1 MLDCRVCAMRWASWT
16 VYLSL
21 LFCCVQGTIRS
32 DAQTVVG
39 RVGESAVLGCSL
51 LHQDAGRPPLY
62 VIEWVR
68 FGYILPIF
76 IKFGLYSPRVDPQY
90 LGRTR
95 IEEGASLRI
104 DQLRSDDQGWYE
116 CRVLFLDRHH
126 GDEDFKNGTWIHLT
140 VNSPPAFRETP
151 PMTVEVRVGDTL
163 TLTCLAY
170 GNPQPVVSWK
180 RENVVMESTD
190 KVQVN
195 NGSLRIGGVQRSVAG
210 VYTCHA
216 TSEEGEVMHT
226 TRVLVQGPPVIVV
239 PPENITVNISQDA
252 FLTCQAEAYPANL
265 TYSWFHGNGNVYL
278 LSRLQSRVRILVDGS
293 FLLQQVT
300 PEDSGKYTCIPSN
313 GLWKSPSAS
322 AYLTVLHP
330 AYVTNMPAE
339 TYLPIGM
346 RGMIRCPARANPPL
360 LFVNWTKDGLPLKL
374 DKFPGWYLDE
384 DGSIVVATGNDDAL
398 GMYTCTPYN
407 SYGSMGVSL
416 PTAVI
421 LKDPPSFTD
430 LPKDEYFQDV
440 GRELIIPCAAT
451 GDPLPVIS
459 WAKLGMPG
467 KSGAQMDVNG
477 SLIFRPLTKEEHGLW
492 ECAAA
497 NNVARISTRTAVFVL
512 GTSPHAVSNVSA
524 QSLVNAI
531 NITWSPGFDGGYFQR
546 FSVWYAPLVKKLAHG
561 HHEWISLSAS
571 VGANYLVVENLQS
584 ENTYQFSVLS
594 QNKLGSGPFSEIV
607 EASPLNSRD
616 TLTPPRYLSAN
627 ETSRG
632 VLLIWAPPLRSFLPL
647 RGYGLECRRDEGAWE
662 LLDESIPTTQTELLV
677 PGLFKDSLY
686 EFRMVA
692 FAGDYISEPSNS
704 VNISTS
710 GMRVYPA
717 HTELPEVQ
725 QKSLMAGVV
734 GGACFLTLA
743 VILSTIVACVMNRRR
758 VRRRQKRR
766 QQDAP
771 MVFSQPKNAT
781 PSQNSNGSSSPDSL
795 LRLKLHVSPYESFR
809 KSLHLGERTV
819 NNLGVSHGSST
830 SGKYTIYESH
840 IGDCMP
846 LERISRGPDGRF
858 VVETETR
865 PKRSNI
871 RGFPYVTETDL
882 YPEFNAR
889 DSSDLSQCS
898 QAKTYLQVCQLPE
911 RVSESWRDEV
921 KLRPKATGQARKEA
935 RDSGYRQGRY
945 FGCSSSP
952 LEEAKPFRISDI
964 SPVTS
969 SVPLPYSQVEEARCS
984 DSAQI
989 DGDLERTI
997 STLRESEHDCFSS
1010 LSTVVRAPSL
1020 LLQKPLGLSDQ
1031 GSQLR
1036 HSLSTQSGILQYL
1049 SLPFFKEMSVDGDWP
1064 VEDESQTRTSELS
1077 SSEAEEKESPNN
1089 NHLDDRT
1096 LMSVDGTSGSRKEE
1110 SPCAPQKLLA
1120 LEYVNCNQ
1128 EQSVPVKTFLKPPE
1142 PNLGPAKAVLPG
1154 SLLWS
1159 QPPENA
1165 ERFKAGQRAHWGHGH
1180 IPMDHRL
1187 EQHIPP
1193 HYHYPLKDQS
1203 LSVFTD
1209 FLALEKQRPPL
1220 DKSLFL
1226 HGSEKVMRS
1235 SLTSQSSGRGSVS
1248 FLRPPSLAQSVGGS
1262 YLNSP
1267 LGETSSWYSGGGSQ
1281 GSSAE
1286 DYRHRKDSLLATIS
1300 NRTGNEE
1307 IMMLDES
1314 VPVGEFYQN
1323 TSVDENYEW
1332 DSEFTLEADLMDAL
1346 QVYRGGNS
1354 GRPISTVAPG
1364 EVERQSLKLPL
1375 EADPCPAGSGSLDDL
1390 DNRFPQALSSPE
1402 ERCAAL
1408 KEEFLEYQRRRR
1420 AAQKLNRKSKD
1431 FEECYEQATL
1441 L

>member
-1 MLDCRVCAMRWASWT
+1 MHWAFW
-16 VYLSL
+16 LFSL
-21 LFCCVQGTIRS
+21 FFCCVEGTLRS
-32 DAQTVVG
+32 DAQAVVG
-39 RVGESAVLGCSL
+39 RAGESAVLGCSI

-68 FGYILPIF
+68 FGFILPIF

-104 DQLRSDDQGWYE
+104 DSLRSDDQGWYE

-151 PMTVEVRVGDTL
+151 PMYVEVRVGDTL

-180 RENVVMESTD
+180 RDDVVVESGD

-195 NGSLRIGGVQRSVAG
+195 NGSLRIMGVQRSSAG

-216 TSEEGEVMHT
+216 SSAEGEVTHT
-226 TRVLVQGPPVIVV
+226 SRVLVQGPPIIVV
-239 PPENITVNISQDA
+239 PPENITVNVSQDA
-252 FLTCQAEAYPANL
+252 FLTCQAEAYPTNL
-265 TYSWFHGNGNVYL
+265 TYSWFHGDSNVYL

-293 FLLQQVT
+293 FLLTQVT

-313 GLWKSPSAS
+313 GMWKSPSAS

-330 AYVTNMPAE
+330 AYVSDMPRE

-346 RGMIRCPARANPPL
+346 RGVIRCPARANPPL
-360 LFVNWTKDGLPLKL
+360 LFVNWTKDGVPLEL
-374 DKFPGWYLDE
+374 SKFPGWYLEE
-384 DGSIVVATGNDDAL
+384 DSSIVIAMGNDDAL
-398 GMYTCTPYN
+398 GTYTCTPYN
-407 SYGSMGVSL
+407 SYGTAGMSL
-416 PTAVI
+416 PTVVI
-421 LKDPPSFTD
+421 LKDPPTFTEV
-430 LPKDEYFQDV
+430 PKNEYFQDV
-440 GRELIIPCAAT
+440 GRELVVPCSAT
-451 GDPLPVIS
+451 GDPPPVIS
-459 WAKLGMPG
+459 WTKLGAAG

-477 SLIFRPLTKEEHGLW
+477 SLVFRPLTKDEHGAW
-492 ECAAA
+492 ECTAA
-497 NNVARISTRTAVFVL
+497 NHVARISARTAVFVL
-512 GTSPHAVSNVSA
+512 GTSPHAVTNVSA
-524 QSLVNAI
+524 QALVSAVNVSW
-531 NITWSPGFDGGYFQR
+531 TPGFDGGYFQR
-546 FSVWYAPLVKKLAHG
+546 FSVWYAPLVKRLSHG
-561 HHEWISLSAS
+561 HHEWVSLSAP
-571 VGANYLVVENLQS
+571 VGAEYLAVENLQTDS
-584 ENTYQFSVLS
+584 AYQFSVLS

-607 EASPLNSRD
+607 TATPLSVPPTTLPPPVPTTDPQD
-616 TLTPPRYLSAN
+616 TLTPPRFLSAN

-632 VLLIWAPPLRSFLPL
+632 VLLTWAPPLRSFIPL

-677 PGLFKDSLY
+677 PGLVKDALY
-686 EFRMVA
+686 EFRLVA

-704 VNISTS
+704 VNISTA
-710 GMRVYPA
+710 GMKVYPS
-717 HTELPEVQ
+717 HTEIPEDQ
-725 QKSLMAGVV
+725 QKSLLAGVV
-734 GGACFLTLA
+734 GGVCFLTLA
-743 VILSTIVACVMNRRR
+743 IILSTIVACLMNRRR
-758 VRRRQKRR
+758 IRRRRKRR
-766 QQDAP
+766 QQDTP
-771 MVFSQPKNAT
+771 MVFSQPKKAS
-781 PSQNSNGSSSPDSL
+781 PSQNSNGSSSPESL
-795 LRLKLHVSPYESFR
+795 MRLKLHVSPYESFR
-809 KSLHLGERTV
+809 RSLHMGEKTV

-840 IGDCMP
+840 VGECVP

-858 VVETETR
+858 VVETQARPTR
-865 PKRSNI
+865 GSI

-911 RVSESWRDEV
+911 RPIDSWRDEV
-921 KLRPKATGQARKEA
+921 KMRPKATGQARKEA

-952 LEEAKPFRISDI
+952 LDEAKPFRIADI

-969 SVPLPYSQVEEARCS
+969 SVTLPYGQVEEARCG
-984 DSAQI
+984 DSAEI
-989 DGDLERTI
+989 EGDCERTI

-1010 LSTVVRAPSL
+1010 LNTVIRAPSML
-1020 LLQKPLGLSDQ
+1020 SHKPLVFNDQ

-1064 VEDESQTRTSELS
+1064 VDEEAQTRTSQPS
-1077 SSEAEEKESPNN
+1077 SSQSEEKETPNN
-1089 NHLDDRT
+1089 MHLDDRT
-1096 LMSVDGTSGSRKEE
+1096 LMDVDGTSGARKED
-1110 SPCAPQKLLA
+1110 SPCAPHNLLS
-1120 LEYVNCNQ
+1120 LDYINCKQ
-1128 EQSVPVKTFLKPPE
+1128 EQSVPVKSFLKPPE
-1142 PNLGPAKAVLPG
+1142 PNLGPAKAILPG
-1154 SLLWS
+1154 SLLWT
-1159 QPPENA
+1159 QPPENT
-1165 ERFKAGQRAHWGHGH
+1165 ERLKVGQRAHWGHGNL
-1180 IPMDHRL
+1180 PMDSRVQ
-1187 EQHIPP
+1187 QHIPS
-1193 HYHYPLKDQS
+1193 HFECHLKDQP

-1209 FLALEKQRPPL
+1209 FQALEKQRPPV

-1300 NRTGNEE
+1300 NRR
-1307 IMMLDES
+1307 
-1314 VPVGEFYQN
+1314 N

-1332 DSEFTLEADLMDAL
+1332 DSDFTLEADLMDAL
-1346 QVYRGGNS
+1346 QVYRSSNG
-1354 GRPISTVAPG
+1354 GRPISTIHTG
-1364 EVERQSLKLPL
+1364 EVERQSVKLPS
-1375 EADPCPAGSGSLDDL
+1375 EAAPCPAGSGSVDAL
-1390 DNRFPQALSSPE
+1390 DNHYPQALSSPE

-1420 AAQKLNRKSKD
+1420 AAQKVHTRSKNY
-1431 FEECYEQATL
+1431 EECFEQATL
-1441 L
+1441 F

>member
-1 MLDCRVCAMRWASWT
+1 MLDCRVSAMRWASWT

-32 DAQTVVG
+32 EAQTVVG
-39 RVGESAVLGCSL
+39 RVGENAVLGCSL

-68 FGYILPIF
+68 FGYVLPIF

-95 IEEGASLRI
+95 IEEGASLHI
-104 DQLRSDDQGWYE
+104 DSLRSDDQGWYE

-151 PMTVEVRVGDTL
+151 PMSVEVRVGDTL

-170 GNPQPVVSWK
+170 GNPQPVVSW
-180 RENVVMESTD
+180 RRDDVVIENED
-190 KVQVN
+190 KIQVS
-195 NGSLRIGGVQRSVAG
+195 NGSLRIMGVQRASAG
-210 VYTCHA
+210 AYTCHA
-216 TSEEGEVMHT
+216 SSEEGEVTHS

-265 TYSWFHGNGNVYL
+265 TYSWFHGNSNVYL

-330 AYVTNMPAE
+330 AYVTDMPAE
-339 TYLPIGM
+339 TYMPIGM
-346 RGMIRCPARANPPL
+346 QGMIRCPARANPPL
-360 LFVNWTKDGLPLKL
+360 LFVNWTKDGLPLEL
-374 DKFPGWYLDE
+374 HKFPGWYLDE

-398 GMYTCTPYN
+398 GTYSCAPYN

-421 LKDPPSFTD
+421 LKDPPIFTD

-451 GDPLPVIS
+451 GDPFPDIS
-459 WAKLGMPG
+459 WAKLGAPG
-467 KSGAQMDVNG
+467 KSGAQMDLNG
-477 SLIFRPLTKEEHGLW
+477 SLIFRPLTKEEHGMW
-492 ECAAA
+492 ECAAT
-497 NNVARISTRTAVFVL
+497 NNVAKISTRTSVFVL
-512 GTSPHAVSNVSA
+512 GTSPHAVSNVSV
-524 QSLVNAI
+524 QSLVNAV
-531 NITWSPGFDGGYFQR
+531 NVTWSPGFDGGYFQR
-546 FSVWYAPLVKKLAHG
+546 FSVWYAPLVKRLTHG
-561 HHEWISLSAS
+561 HHEWISLSAP
-571 VGANYLVVENLQS
+571 VGANHLVVENLQS
-584 ENTYQFSVLS
+584 ENAYQLSVLS

-607 EASPLNSRD
+607 TASPLNSRD

-627 ETSRG
+627 ETFHG
-632 VLLIWAPPLRSFLPL
+632 VLLTWVPPLRSFHPL

-686 EFRMVA
+686 EFRLVA

-704 VNISTS
+704 VNISTL
-710 GMRVYPA
+710 GMKVYPA

-743 VILSTIVACVMNRRR
+743 IILSTMVACMMNRRR
-758 VRRRQKRR
+758 ARRRQKRR

-771 MVFSQPKNAT
+771 MVFSQPKNAS

-795 LRLKLHVSPYESFR
+795 MRLKLHVSPYESFR
-809 KSLHLGERTV
+809 KSLHLGDKTV
-819 NNLGVSHGSST
+819 NNLGISHGSRAG
-830 SGKYTIYESH
+830 GKYTIYESH
-840 IGDCMP
+840 IGECLP
-846 LERISRGPDGRF
+846 LERICRGPDGRF

-865 PKRSNI
+865 PKRGNI

-882 YPEFNAR
+882 YPEFNVR

-898 QAKTYLQVCQLPE
+898 QAKTYLQVCPLPE
-911 RVSESWRDEV
+911 RLSENWRDEV

-935 RDSGYRQGRY
+935 RDSGHRQGRY

-969 SVPLPYSQVEEARCS
+969 SVPLPFSQVEEARCA

-989 DGDLERTI
+989 DGDIERTI

-1031 GSQLR
+1031 ASQLR

-1064 VEDESQTRTSELS
+1064 VENESQTRTSEPS
-1077 SSEAEEKESPNN
+1077 SSEPEEKESPNN

-1096 LMSVDGTSGSRKEE
+1096 LMNVDGTSGSRKED

-1128 EQSVPVKTFLKPPE
+1128 DQPVPVKTFLKPPE

-1154 SLLWS
+1154 SLLWT
-1159 QPPENA
+1159 QPPDNA
-1165 ERFKAGQRAHWGHGH
+1165 ERLKVGQRAHWSHGGVY
-1180 IPMDHRL
+1180 MDHRL
-1187 EQHIPP
+1187 EQHIPS
-1193 HYHYPLKDQS
+1193 HFDYHLKDHP

-1209 FLALEKQRPPL
+1209 FQALEKQRPPV
-1220 DKSLFL
+1220 DRSLFL

-1286 DYRHRKDSLLATIS
+1286 DYRQRKDSLLATIS
-1300 NRTGNEE
+1300 NR
-1307 IMMLDES
+1307 
-1314 VPVGEFYQN
+1314 N

-1332 DSEFTLEADLMDAL
+1332 DSEFTMEADFMDAL
-1346 QVYRGGNS
+1346 QVYRSGNGGQ
-1354 GRPISTVAPG
+1354 PISTVTAG

-1375 EADPCPAGSGSLDDL
+1375 EADPCPAGSGPLDIME
-1390 DNRFPQALSSPE
+1390 NCYPQALSSPE

-1420 AAQKLNRKSKD
+1420 AAQKLHRKSKD